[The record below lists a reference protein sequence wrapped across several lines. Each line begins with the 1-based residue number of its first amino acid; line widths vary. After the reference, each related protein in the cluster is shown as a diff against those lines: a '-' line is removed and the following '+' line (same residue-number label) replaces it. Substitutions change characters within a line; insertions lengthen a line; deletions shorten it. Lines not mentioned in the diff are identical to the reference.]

1 MHTFYQIMIA
11 NTQITQSGL
20 SAITINL
27 VHVVVKVNIWNVNY
41 RYVLATIGNE
51 SGIKI
56 ACLLLIQKDEYSF
69 ADADITGGISA
80 ITATVV
86 WSTY

>member
-1 MHTFYQIMIA
+1 MHTFYHIMIA

-27 VHVVVKVNIWNVNY
+27 VHVVVKVNIWNVN
-41 RYVLATIGNE
+41 YVLATIGNE